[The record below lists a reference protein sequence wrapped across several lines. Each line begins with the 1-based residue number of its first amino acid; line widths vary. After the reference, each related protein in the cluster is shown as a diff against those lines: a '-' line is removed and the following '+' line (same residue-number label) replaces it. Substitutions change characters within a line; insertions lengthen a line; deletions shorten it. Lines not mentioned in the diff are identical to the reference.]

1 MVHGAILLM
10 QLVSAAPTEPQ
21 EPVAP
26 PAVQKDTT
34 YGRIDGDVG
43 IVVGAGLAVGPDSPR
58 GALDLRF
65 RYIETA
71 GIFFSYED
79 GAMFG
84 GGAEPVRVL
93 AGGIELRP
101 LFVGR
106 WLKGLELGNPRAD
119 LMIDSLGFELG
130 GFFAQPQG
138 EQFASRPGMQ
148 VGLGLEVPILPRAS
162 GPWVGLH
169 GGMRFSDAEL
179 GGKPSSDPA
188 DKAFFLAITLEWH
201 QIVGTHA
208 VDALDRA
215 PR

>member
-1 MVHGAILLM
+1 MVPGAIFLF
-10 QLVSAAPTEPQ
+10 QLVAAAPSEAT

-34 YGRIDGDVG
+34 YGRVEGDVG
-43 IVVGAGLAVGPDSPR
+43 IVAGVGVAVGPDSPR

-71 GIFFSYED
+71 GVFFSYEE
-79 GAMFG
+79 GAIFG
-84 GGAEPVRVL
+84 SGAEPVRVL

-101 LFVGR
+101 LFLGR
-106 WLKGLELGNPRAD
+106 WLKGLETGNARAD
-119 LMIDSLGFELG
+119 LTIDSLGFELG

-148 VGLGLEVPILPRAS
+148 VGLGLEVPLLPRAS
-162 GPWVGLH
+162 GPWIGLH

-201 QIVGTHA
+201 QIAGTHS
-208 VDALDRA
+208 VDAFDRA